1 MNIILK
7 STNGGSVTLRGGVTS
22 EGDGEM
28 LEISLNNG
36 STVGTKGL

>member
-7 STNGGSVTLRGGVTS
+7 STNGGSVTPRSGVTS

-28 LEISLNNG
+28 LGSLNNG
-36 STVGTKGL
+36 STVETKGL